1 MQDHI
6 HHHYLLY
13 TKFDVQV
20 FCELHRPEWNGD
32 GVWTRVAYVDMRDPD
47 QESPSGLG
55 SSEASAAGK
64 TVRVC
69 TRAYHQGCS
78 TTSFHTFGIEY
89 SRVCGRVIG
98 YQRGG
103 ISPFDGYRRIEN
115 ATLEA
120 PYVEGVSLTYGRLPR
135 KHIWTFACAPSD
147 HTSTFQPSCECERT
161 RPLFIGDDYFC
172 DTGSRSH
179 AQLGAWYLDDPL
191 WDGQGCGG
199 TNTCCS
205 LHNPP
210 WFCKDLPEP
219 TTEDIELRL
228 CGFSTNY
235 YHSANIEQVELYIQ

>member
-1 MQDHI
+1 M
-6 HHHYLLY
+6 
-13 TKFDVQV
+13 
-20 FCELHRPEWNGD
+20 FCEVHRPEWNGD

-47 QESPSGLG
+47 QNCPIGLG
-55 SSEASAAGK
+55 FAQPPGSALRLCRRLGG
-64 TVRVC
+64 
-69 TRAYHQGCS
+69 GCS
-78 TTSFHTFGIEY
+78 STSFHTFGIEY

-98 YQRGG
+98 YQIGA
-103 ISPFDGYRRIEN
+103 ISHPFYGYQIIEN

-135 KHIWTFACAPSD
+135 KHIWTFATTAD
-147 HTSTFQPSCECERT
+147 DITSTYEPFCECET
-161 RPLFIGDDYFC
+161 SPPPFIGDDYFC

-179 AQLGAWYLDDPL
+179 AQFITWYLDDPL

-228 CGFSTNY
+228 CGLGNA
-235 YHSANIEQVELYIQ
+235 YHISANIEQVELYIQ